1 MLIEEPMLWED
12 DELFALAE
20 AWCCTSQNE
29 IRGNDQDQKSYWE
42 TIRWKF
48 QQALGKGSNYRST
61 DSLTSI
67 WATMK
72 TKLTKFNGIHQ
83 RLARNPPS
91 GWNEAKILTEALEL
105 YKRTT
110 KNNPFPH
117 LAVWSRIRD
126 EPKWRDVIEKGS
138 VSSGSK
144 RSYGDS
150 SMGSD
155 AHINVD
161 LNADDD
167 TVEEVNPLHD
177 RPQRGR
183 DKAKR
188 TQLHG
193 EKLDAKTLYREKIAR
208 NLDAQ
213 MAMAEEKRIAK
224 QKQLEDHEE
233 LVNQQKLINH
243 LTIIDKVGVDE
254 EDKPLMMEARKQSV
268 SWLKKFFKK

>member
-1 MLIEEPMLWED
+1 MLWEE
-12 DELFALAE
+12 DELIALAD
-20 AWCCTSQNE
+20 AWCCTSQDE
-29 IRGNDQDQKSYWE
+29 IRGNDQDAKSYWE

-48 QQALGKGSNYRST
+48 QQALGKGPNYRST
-61 DSLTSI
+61 DSLTSK
-67 WATMK
+67 WSTMK

-105 YKRTT
+105 YKKST

-117 LAVWSRIRD
+117 LAVWQRIRD

-161 LNADDD
+161 LNADDED
-167 TVEEVNPLHD
+167 INPFHD
-177 RPQRGR
+177 RPKKGR
-183 DKAKR
+183 DKAIRAQQYGK
-188 TQLHG
+188 
-193 EKLDAKTLYREKIAR
+193 KVDAKNLYREKIAR
-208 NLDAQ
+208 NLDTQ
-213 MAMAEEKRIAK
+213 MEIAEERRRAK